1 MKDLNTRDLMI
12 QIAQILYDKKA
23 KDVIALNVTDMTVI
37 TDGMVIATGRSTL
50 QVRTLTQE
58 VEEKLEEM
66 GLTPIRREGFQDG
79 LWSVL
84 DYGTVLVHIFH
95 EDEREFYRLEKLWES
110 GENRVPLPFEKDAVD
125 ENAPKN

>member
-110 GENRVPLPFEKDAVD
+110 GENRVPLPFEKDAAD
-125 ENAPKN
+125 GSAPKN